1 MAAVNTRLDEPSGLS
16 GRVRLLDS
24 HTVNQIAAGEVVD
37 RPAAAV
43 KELVE
48 NALDAGATRV
58 EVELS
63 DAGRRLLQVA
73 DDGCGMGDEDARA
86 ALLRHATSKIA
97 SADDLLRVASFG
109 FRGEALPSIA
119 SVSRLTLSTG
129 TEDGVR
135 RLLVVENGKTTLDTA
150 ESGPKGT
157 TVTVEDLFLCVPARL
172 KFLKSDTTEVGAVVD
187 AVGRAAVA
195 RPDVAFRLRHEG
207 QVLLQTSGSGQLA
220 DAVAAVWGREAAR
233 GLIVVDGYNGAARVW
248 GLVSPPH
255 FTKPTRSHQWLFVN
269 GRPVRSRLGTAAL
282 DQAFRAL
289 TPDKRYPLAVLMVE
303 ADPAQIDVNV
313 SPSKSEVKFHQE
325 GGVFDAVRRAVKDA
339 VLASGTMP
347 SMEGLA
353 AANAALAGQT
363 AELPP
368 LFQVAAG
375 EGLAPSTDAPEPLP
389 APDAF
394 LDGLRVLGQIEDT
407 FIVAE
412 NRTSLLVVDQHVAHE
427 RVLYEMIRD
436 TRGAGAVEVQRLLEP
451 ETLHVP
457 RRVAEALTD
466 KLEELREVGFDLE
479 PFGPETFL
487 VRSVPALGR
496 FRPPM
501 VVLRDLADEIA
512 DGSLAGI
519 TPTRDD
525 VFILAS
531 CKLAVKA
538 GDPLGHA
545 EMTRLLHDLA
555 KTENP
560 YLCPHGR
567 PITVVFPKDAL
578 ARKFKR

>member
-1 MAAVNTRLDEPSGLS
+1 MASAHLKPVGLS
-16 GRVRLLDS
+16 GKVRLLDS

-58 EVELS
+58 DVEVL
-63 DAGRRLLQVA
+63 DAGRRLIRVA
-73 DDGCGMGDEDARA
+73 DDGSGMGEDDARS
-86 ALLRHATSKIA
+86 ALLRHATSKIG

-129 TEDGVR
+129 QADGVR
-135 RLLVVENGKTTLDTA
+135 RVLVVEEGRTTVDSA
-150 ESGPKGT
+150 ESGPRGT
-157 TVTVEDLFLCVPARL
+157 TVIVEDLFLCVPARL
-172 KFLKSDTTEVGAVVD
+172 KFLKSDTTEVGAVADV
-187 AVGRAAVA
+187 VGRAAVA
-195 RPDVAFRLRHEG
+195 RPDVAFRLTHEG
-207 QVLLQTSGSGQLA
+207 NVVLQTPGSGGLL
-220 DAVAAVWGREAAR
+220 DAVAAVWGRDAAR
-233 GLIVVDGYNGAARVW
+233 GLVTVDAYNGHARVW

-282 DQAFRAL
+282 DQAFRSL

-303 ADPAQIDVNV
+303 VDPAQIDVNV

-325 GGVFDAVRRAVKDA
+325 GAVFDAVRRAVKDA
-339 VLASGTMP
+339 VLASGAVP
-347 SMEGLA
+347 SFEGLA
-353 AANAALAGQT
+353 AANAALSGESPAM
-363 AELPP
+363 LPP
-368 LFQVAAG
+368 LFQVAFG
-375 EGLAPSTDAPEPLP
+375 EGLAAAPMLEVPP
-389 APDAF
+389 TATPDSF
-394 LDGLRVLGQIEDT
+394 VDGLRVLGQIEDT
-407 FIVAE
+407 FIIAE

-427 RVLYEMIRD
+427 RILYEKIRD
-436 TRGAGAVEVQRLLEP
+436 TRGAGAVETQRLLEP
-451 ETLHVP
+451 ETLVVGRRTLEAITP
-457 RRVAEALTD
+457 RLD
-466 KLEELREVGFDLE
+466 ELREIGFDVE
-479 PFGPETFL
+479 PFGTETLL
-487 VRSVPALGR
+487 VRALPALGR
-496 FRPPM
+496 FRPPL
-501 VVLRDLADEIA
+501 VALKDLVDEMADA
-512 DGSLAGI
+512 PPSAL

-525 VFILAS
+525 VYILAS

-538 GDPLGHA
+538 GDPLGQA
-545 EMTRLLHDLA
+545 EMTRLLLDLA
-555 KTENP
+555 RTENP

>member
-1 MAAVNTRLDEPSGLS
+1 MASAHLKPPGLS

-43 KELVE
+43 KELIE

-58 EVELS
+58 DVDVL
-63 DAGRRLLQVA
+63 DAGRRLIRVA
-73 DDGCGMGDEDARA
+73 DDGSGMGEEDART
-86 ALLRHATSKIA
+86 ALLRHATSKIG

-129 TEDGVR
+129 QADGVR
-135 RLLVVENGKTTLDTA
+135 RVLVVEEGSTTVDTA
-150 ESGPKGT
+150 ESGPRGT

-172 KFLKSDTTEVGAVVD
+172 KFLKSDTTEVGAVADV
-187 AVGRAAVA
+187 VGRAAVA
-195 RPDVAFRLRHEG
+195 RPDVAFRLTHEG
-207 QVLLQTSGSGQLA
+207 TVLLQTPGTGGLL
-220 DAVAAVWGREAAR
+220 DAVAAVWGRDAAR
-233 GLIVVDGYNGAARVW
+233 GLVTVDAYNGHARVW

-282 DQAFRAL
+282 DQAFRSL

-303 ADPAQIDVNV
+303 VDPAQIDVNV
-313 SPSKSEVKFHQE
+313 SPSKNEVKFHQE
-325 GGVFDAVRRAVKDA
+325 GAVFDAVRRAVKDA
-339 VLASGTMP
+339 VLASGAVP
-347 SMEGLA
+347 SFEGLA
-353 AANAALAGQT
+353 AANAALSGDTPA
-363 AELPP
+363 ALPP
-368 LFQVAAG
+368 LFQVAFG
-375 EGLAPSTDAPEPLP
+375 EGLSSAPMMEAPSAAT
-389 APDAF
+389 PDSF
-394 LDGLRVLGQIEDT
+394 VDGLRVLGQIEDT
-407 FIVAE
+407 FIIAE

-427 RVLYEMIRD
+427 RILYEKIRD
-436 TRGAGAVEVQRLLEP
+436 TRGAGAVETQRLLEP
-451 ETLHVP
+451 ETLVVGRRTLEAITP
-457 RRVAEALTD
+457 R
-466 KLEELREVGFDLE
+466 LEELREIGFDVE
-479 PFGPETFL
+479 PFGTETLL
-487 VRSVPALGR
+487 VRALPALGR
-496 FRPPM
+496 FRPPL
-501 VVLRDLADEIA
+501 VALKDLVDEMADA
-512 DGSLAGI
+512 PPSAL

-525 VFILAS
+525 VYILAS

-545 EMTRLLHDLA
+545 EMTRLLLDLA
-555 KTENP
+555 QTENP

>member
-1 MAAVNTRLDEPSGLS
+1 M
-16 GRVRLLDS
+16 RLLDS

-58 EVELS
+58 DVEVE
-63 DAGRRLLQVA
+63 DAGRRLIRVS
-73 DDGCGMGDEDARA
+73 DDGHGMSDEDARA
-86 ALLRHATSKIA
+86 ALLRHATSKIG

-129 TEDGVR
+129 TADGVR
-135 RLLVVENGKTTLDTA
+135 RVLVVEEGLTTRDA
-150 ESGPKGT
+150 VEGGPQGT

-172 KFLKSDTTEVGAVVD
+172 KFLKSDTTEVGAVADV
-187 AVGRAAVA
+187 VGRAATA
-195 RPDVAFRLRHEG
+195 RPDVAFRLSHG
-207 QVLLQTSGSGQLA
+207 GTVVLQTPGSGSLL
-220 DAVAAVWGREAAR
+220 DAVAAVWGRDPAR
-233 GLIVVDGYNGAARVW
+233 GLVPVDTFNGHARVW

-282 DQAFRAL
+282 DQAFRSL
-289 TPDKRYPLAVLMVE
+289 TPEKRYPLAVVMVE
-303 ADPAQIDVNV
+303 VDPAQIDVNV

-325 GGVFDAVRRAVKDA
+325 GAVFDAVRRAVKDA
-339 VLASGTMP
+339 VLASGAVP
-347 SMEGLA
+347 SLEGLA
-353 AANAALAGQT
+353 AANAALSPEA
-363 AELPP
+363 AAPP
-368 LFQVAAG
+368 AALFHVAFG
-375 EGLAPSTDAPEPLP
+375 EGLSSTPAFEPP
-389 APDAF
+389 PVATPDSF
-394 LDGLRVLGQIEDT
+394 VDGLRVLGQIDDT

-427 RVLYEMIRD
+427 RVLYEQIRD
-436 TRGAGAVEVQRLLEP
+436 TRGAGAVETQRLIEP
-451 ETLHVP
+451 ETLVVGRRTLEAVTP
-457 RRVAEALTD
+457 RLG
-466 KLEELREVGFDLE
+466 ELREVGFDVE
-479 PFGPETFL
+479 PFGTETLL

-496 FRPPM
+496 FRPPLAALKDILDEM
-501 VVLRDLADEIA
+501 VENPPGAL
-512 DGSLAGI
+512 

-525 VFILAS
+525 VYILAS

-555 KTENP
+555 RTENP

-567 PITVVFPKDAL
+567 PITVVYPKDAL